1 MDTQMIE
8 SMLWALILQNA
19 MTHNLLKGKILL
31 ENGKR
36 EESMAECED
45 FDRRLQILRCWTQEH
60 EWELAC
66 AAGDKT
72 ARKVKELNNN
82 NGK

>member
-45 FDRRLQILRCWTQEH
+45 FDRRLQILRCWI
-60 EWELAC
+60 
-66 AAGDKT
+66 
-72 ARKVKELNNN
+72 
-82 NGK
+82 